1 MLLEDKYLKMLLDY
15 IDNLKS
21 FITGRNEIIKGNGDK
36 DSNKY
41 IKIKND
47 NNFEKSSLTNKYYN
61 YKYLYDYNTL
71 ITKEESKKN

>member
-36 DSNKY
+36 DSSKY

-47 NNFEKSSLTNKYYN
+47 NNFEKAR
-61 YKYLYDYNTL
+61 
-71 ITKEESKKN
+71 